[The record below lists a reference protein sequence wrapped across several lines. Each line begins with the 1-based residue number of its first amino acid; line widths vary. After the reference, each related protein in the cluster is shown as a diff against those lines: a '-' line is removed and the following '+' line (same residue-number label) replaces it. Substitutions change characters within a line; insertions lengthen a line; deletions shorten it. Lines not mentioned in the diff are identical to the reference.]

1 MHAGWDEL
9 VAVDGVRI
17 KSSAH
22 LKKLIAGRTGDE
34 VSLGIVHEGIV
45 STVSVTLPPSPQHGV
60 TLSGKGNARWKE
72 WITTRS
78 TN

>member
-1 MHAGWDEL
+1 M
-9 VAVDGVRI
+9 AVDGVRV

-22 LKKLIAGRTGDE
+22 LKKIIGGRTGE
-34 VSLGIVHEGIV
+34 TITLEIVHEGILSNASIV
-45 STVSVTLPPSPQHGV
+45 LPASPQHGV

-72 WITTRS
+72 WITTRQ